1 MNDSSPSWATKNGFS
16 TEVMAIVWLIAA
28 FFMFQVVGSLVG
40 LILVLAQ
47 NTGFDAA
54 DQVLNVINQRLDLL
68 FIGNSVG
75 QIVVLG
81 LGTWLFSSLIFRKEN
96 RKEALRLLFPSGLA
110 PHIGIGISLMV
121 VAQPLVW
128 FMGYLNYQIPF
139 PDAYMAFEEQQNRML
154 ENFLRGDYNLIFALF
169 HVALTPAICEEL
181 MMRGFML
188 RVFEQR
194 RGIIVAIIAS
204 SLLFGLFHVRL
215 TQIIPL
221 SMLGSILAILA
232 WKSNSLIPAMIG
244 HFVNNGA
251 SIILAKTYPDVI
263 FDEMA
268 PEIMPNLGLVLASL
282 VLTATLLRYY
292 LKKIRS

>member
-1 MNDSSPSWATKNGFS
+1 MNDSTPSWATKNGFS
-16 TEVMAIVWLIAA
+16 TEVMAIFWLITA
-28 FFMFQVVGSLVG
+28 FFMFQVVGGLVG
-40 LILVLAQ
+40 LILVIGQ

-54 DQVLNVINQRLDLL
+54 DQVLTVINQRLDLL

-81 LGTWLFSSLIFRKEN
+81 LGTWLFSSLIFKRVN
-96 RKEALRLLFPSGLA
+96 RREALRLLFPSGLA

-154 ENFLRGDYNLIFALF
+154 ENFLRGDYNVIFALF

-181 MMRGFML
+181 MMRGFIL

-204 SLLFGLFHVRL
+204 SLLFGLFHIRL

-292 LKKIRS
+292 FSKFRS